1 MKIRNKNINI
11 NDKIPFIYVENY
23 INARTYGDMNL
34 LKEKVKNKLYNCKG
48 VIINYPTGF
57 SAKITNITINK
68 IIYPTSHFKAFNTK
82 YIDNLNASYY
92 LKYLFK
98 NAIYIDT
105 LKPMKQKT
113 NNQNEIGY
121 HHFVAPIKMNGK
133 CYKALITVK
142 ERINSKILYVV
153 SVNLFKFNYKKND
166 ISVKTLINNIDIWN
180 YDLKNYNHYTYND
193 FVAENIDGDY
203 IWLIA

>member
-1 MKIRNKNINI
+1 
-11 NDKIPFIYVENY
+11 
-23 INARTYGDMNL
+23 
-34 LKEKVKNKLYNCKG
+34 
-48 VIINYPTGF
+48 
-57 SAKITNITINK
+57 
-68 IIYPTSHFKAFNTK
+68 
-82 YIDNLNASYY
+82 
-92 LKYLFK
+92 
-98 NAIYIDT
+98 
-105 LKPMKQKT
+105 
-113 NNQNEIGY
+113 
-121 HHFVAPIKMNGK
+121 MNGK